1 MTHRAN
7 LPYTIIYSRPSDKQ
21 LRKLPEQDAE
31 SIRAAVLHMAETGEG
46 DVKRL
51 KGGGPFRLRVGS
63 YRVFF
68 DVQGREVQ
76 VLDIERRTG
85 NTY

>member
-1 MTHRAN
+1 MTHPAN
-7 LPYTIIYSRPSDKQ
+7 LPYTVVYTRAADRQ
-21 LRKLPEQDAE
+21 LRKLPAKDAE
-31 SIRAAVLHMAETGEG
+31 SVKAAVVRLAHSGEG
-46 DVKRL
+46 DVKKL

-68 DVQGREVQ
+68 DIQERTLA